1 MSLYVGDAKKVDA
14 EGSLLK
20 GLNVGKGCIRFS
32 KTTAVA
38 DTRIGEFIGRTI
50 ALWKQRKDIDC

>member
-1 MSLYVGDAKKVDA
+1 MGGAKKVDA

-38 DTRIGEFIGRTI
+38 DTRIEEFIGRTI
-50 ALWKQRKDIDC
+50 ALWKQGEDIDC